1 MGDRW
6 SASPLRPRLPRP
18 TGRDVVAGLSVALV
32 LLPQAVAY
40 AVLAGMPP
48 VTGLVVGAV
57 TTLAAAPFVSSAYLQ
72 TGPVAITGLLVFGAL
87 TPLADAATPEY
98 VGLAAV
104 LALLVGAIR
113 LVIGATRTGAV
124 AYLMSQPVMAG
135 FVPAAAIVIAVSQA
149 PALLGVEADGRGPA
163 TIVPALLDPGGWD
176 LHALAI
182 GLLVVVVMTLGR
194 RVGSLFPHVLVAV
207 VAGFGAALLTGFDGD
222 VLGRMPAMLPR
233 LVLDLP
239 YARAA
244 ELLVP
249 ALVIALVGFAEV
261 AAIARTFARRTR
273 TRWDADREFVSQGVA
288 NAAAGLVGGF
298 PVGGSFSRS
307 AVAHTAGARTGWTG
321 AVTGLAMLAATPVVV
336 LVEQLPSAVLAGVI
350 VAAVARLMRPTELV
364 ELRRLSRQ
372 QFAVAVVT
380 FVLTLVT
387 APQIQYAVLVGVLL
401 SIGAHL
407 RRELAIAAPSWVAD
421 DVLHVRPVGVLFFG
435 SAHRIGDQVGD
446 CLADN
451 PEVDHVTV
459 HMDRL
464 GRVDVTG
471 AQSLRQVLDDLHE
484 QGTSTSVVDLSPT
497 GAKIV
502 QRVLSDPVYG
512 VDAESRAV
520 EVPMPGQL

>member
-1 MGDRW
+1 MRDAPG
-6 SASPLRPRLPRP
+6 ASPLRPRLPRP
-18 TGRDVVAGLSVALV
+18 TSRDVVAGLSVALV

-48 VTGLVVGAV
+48 VTGLVVGSVATVAAV
-57 TTLAAAPFVSSAYLQ
+57 PFASSPFLQ

-87 TPLADAATPEY
+87 SPLAEVASAEY

-104 LALLVGAIR
+104 LALMVGVVR
-113 LVIGATRTGAV
+113 LAIGATRTGGI

-135 FVPAAAIVIAVSQA
+135 FVPAAAVVIAVSQA
-149 PALLGVEADGRGPA
+149 PALLGVAVDGRGPA
-163 TIVPALLDPGGWD
+163 TILPALVDPGAWD

-182 GLLVVVVMTLGR
+182 GLLVVAVMTFGR
-194 RVGSLFPHVLVAV
+194 RAGALFPHVLVAV
-207 VAGFGAALLTGFDGD
+207 GVGLGVALLTGFDGD
-222 VLGRMPAMLPR
+222 VVGEMPAMLPG

-239 YARAA
+239 YQRAP
-244 ELLVP
+244 ELLVS

-261 AAIARTFARRTR
+261 AAIARTFARRSR

-288 NAAAGLVGGF
+288 NVAVGLVGGF

-307 AVAHTAGARTGWTG
+307 AVAHGAGARTAWTG
-321 AVTGLAMLAATPVVV
+321 AFAGLVLLAATPLVV
-336 LVEQLPSAVLAGVI
+336 LFEQLPSAVLAGVI
-350 VAAVARLMRPTELV
+350 VAAVAKLMRPTELL

-372 QFAVAVVT
+372 QFAVALVT
-380 FVLTLVT
+380 FVLTLVI

-407 RRELAIAAPSWVAD
+407 RRELSIAAPSWVSD

-435 SAHRIGDQVGD
+435 SAHRLGDQVED
-446 CLADN
+446 CLADH
-451 PEVDHVTV
+451 PEVGHVTV
-459 HMDRL
+459 HLDRL

-484 QGTSTSVVDLSPT
+484 QGTTTSVVDLSPT

-502 QRVLSDPVYG
+502 QRVLSDPAYG
-512 VDAESRAV
+512 VDAGSRAV
-520 EVPMPGQL
+520 DLPMPGQL